1 MVAPSF
7 AINLPQDRCFRW
19 FAIKNKVGFVDFLI
33 CRREYCAEA
42 LALLRFNV
50 VKYNVSFKRKVST
63 VSGIAL
69 QVMRRHNRGGKLMT
83 QFLIMATIVVYL
95 VAMLFIGFAFSKA
108 NEDTTDFYLGGR
120 KMGPLVTAMS
130 AEASDMSSWL
140 LMGMPGLAYLGGI
153 ASPGWTAIGLAI
165 GTWLNWL
172 IIARRLRRYSAN
184 LNAITVPQFLSLRFH
199 DDRNLLN
206 ALGAVIIIVFF
217 IPYTASGFAA
227 CGKLFHS
234 LFGVDYM
241 AAMIVSALVI
251 VGYTIMGGFRAV
263 TTTDLIQ
270 SIVMSIALIAVLV
283 YGVHA
288 AGGWDAVAVNAQ
300 SLNGYLTMLASHDA
314 VTGGATAYSA
324 LDIVSTMAWGLGYF
338 GMPHILL
345 RFMAIEDEKKLVL
358 SRRIA
363 TVWVVIAMTA
373 SIVIGVVGLGMTKA
387 GALEPLAGSASE
399 TIIVRIASLISEHGA
414 LAAIIAGLIL
424 AGILAATMSTADS
437 QMLAAASSVSE
448 NILQEFGKMKLS
460 EKQSLFAARLTI
472 VCVSV
477 TGVVLARNPDSSVF
491 GIVSF
496 AWAGFGGAFGAVMLC
511 ALFWKRCNW
520 QGALAGML
528 CGGLMVFVWKYLIS
542 PLGGVFGIYELLP
555 AFITSLLACGV
566 VSFATPAPSAEIE
579 AEFEAAKK

>member
-1 MVAPSF
+1 MSE
-7 AINLPQDRCFRW
+7 
-19 FAIKNKVGFVDFLI
+19 I
-33 CRREYCAEA
+33 CII
-42 LALLRFNV
+42 V
-50 VKYNVSFKRKVST
+50 
-63 VSGIAL
+63 
-69 QVMRRHNRGGKLMT
+69 
-83 QFLIMATIVVYL
+83 TIVVYL
-95 VAMLFIGFAFSKA
+95 AAMLLVGFAYSKTNNDSA
-108 NEDTTDFYLGGR
+108 DFYLGGR

-140 LMGMPGLAYLGGI
+140 LMGMPGLAYLTGI
-153 ASPGWTAIGLAI
+153 ASPGWTAIGLAL

-172 IIARRLRRYSAN
+172 IVARRLRRYSAN
-184 LNAITVPQFLSLRFH
+184 LDAITVPQFLSLRFH
-199 DDRNLLN
+199 DQRNLLN

-217 IPYTASGFAA
+217 VPYTASGFAA

-241 AAMIVSALVI
+241 AAMLVSALVI
-251 VGYTIMGGFRAV
+251 VGYTILGGFRAV

-270 SIVMSIALIAVLV
+270 SVVMSLALIAVLG
-283 YGVHA
+283 YGIVV
-288 AGGWDAVAVNAQ
+288 AGGWGAVVENAQ
-300 SLNGYLTMLASHDA
+300 S
-314 VTGGATAYSA
+314 
-324 LDIVSTMAWGLGYF
+324 LGYF

-373 SIVIGVVGLGMTKA
+373 SIVIGMVGLGMTRV
-387 GALEPLAGSASE
+387 GALEFLGGSSSE
-399 TIIVRIASLISEHGA
+399 TLIVRIASLISQHGV
-414 LAAIIAGLIL
+414 LAAVLAGLIL

-437 QMLAAASSVSE
+437 QMLAAASSVSQ
-448 NILQEFGKMKLS
+448 NILQEFGHLKLS

-472 VCVSV
+472 ICVSV
-477 TGVVLARNPDSSVF
+477 VGVVLARDPDSSVF

-496 AWAGFGGAFGAVMLC
+496 AWAGFGGSFGAVVLC

-528 CGGLMVFVWKYLIS
+528 CGGLMVFVWKYIVS

-555 AFITSLLACGV
+555 AFLVSLAVCAV
-566 VSFATPAPSAEIE
+566 VSLVTPAPTEDIL
-579 AEFEAAKK
+579 AEFDAAK